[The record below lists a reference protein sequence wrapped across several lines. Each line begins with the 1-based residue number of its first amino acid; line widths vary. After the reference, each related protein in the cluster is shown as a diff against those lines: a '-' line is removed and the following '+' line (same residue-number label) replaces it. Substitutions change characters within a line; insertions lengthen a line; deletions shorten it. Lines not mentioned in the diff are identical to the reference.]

1 MLGPLQPSVQW
12 KVSRSQI
19 DRVDTLVLMIDV
31 RRLEV
36 LVAVA
41 RSGSVSRAAE
51 ALHYGQPTV
60 SHHLRRLEAETGA
73 VLLQRVGRG
82 IRLTADGERLAARG
96 EEILALLDRA
106 ETELRAATS
115 LEHGVVRLATFPSA
129 VPTLV
134 PRLLEDLAGTH
145 PGIRLELLEA
155 EPPEAI
161 AMLVSGRVDLALA
174 FTYSG
179 HEAPAAVTAEVLGH
193 DPLLLVTRA
202 GEGGDR
208 LEDHAGERWL
218 AGCERCRSHLV
229 DACRQAGFEP
239 DIAFAS
245 DDYVAVQALVA
256 AGAGTTL
263 LPALALAAHHHPGIE
278 ARPVVGATR
287 ELVLLTHGRPPLPP
301 GLRAVSDAVRRSVGV
316 HMSDAAAGTTYP

>member
-1 MLGPLQPSVQW
+1 
-12 KVSRSQI
+12 
-19 DRVDTLVLMIDV
+19 MIDV

-41 RSGSVSRAAE
+41 RTGSVSRAAE
-51 ALHYGQPTV
+51 ALHFGQPTV

-82 IRLTADGERLAARG
+82 VRLTAEGERLAARG
-96 EEILALLDRA
+96 EEILTLLDRA
-106 ETELRAATS
+106 ETELRAASS

-134 PRLLEDLAGTH
+134 PAILELLADAH
-145 PGIRLELLEA
+145 PGVRLELVEA
-155 EPPEAI
+155 EPPEAT

-174 FTYSG
+174 FTYAD
-179 HEAPAAVTAEVLGH
+179 HDTPPAVTAELLGH
-193 DPLLLVTRA
+193 DGLQLVTRRSPSA
-202 GEGGDR
+202 TGERGALLR
-208 LEDHAGERWL
+208 DHAEEPWL

-229 DACRQAGFEP
+229 DACREAGFDP
-239 DIAFAS
+239 QITFAS

-256 AGAGTTL
+256 AGAGVTL
-263 LPALALAAHHHPGIE
+263 LPGLALAAHRHPGVD
-278 ARPVVGATR
+278 ARPVDGATR

-301 GLRAVSDAVRRSVGV
+301 SIRAVGDAVR
-316 HMSDAAAGTTYP
+316 AAAAAVLGRAAAHEVDGQRVRLAHEPDT